1 MNGYVMTG
9 DYLVIMIPTTAKLE
23 SNPTETDPKAIFA
36 HIASELSRLWR
47 ECGVLVDMEV
57 SNPEAS
63 ALLEAA
69 QNVERLGYSK
79 VDGAWPFTS
88 KVDGAWPFTFTL
100 GTSQVYLFAVKVS
113 PRGTSVPGLFA
124 TLTTQPIKG
133 FTKGLLWQ

>member
-1 MNGYVMTG
+1 MNGYVIG
-9 DYLVIMIPTTAKLE
+9 DYLILMIPTTAKLE

-36 HIASELSRLWR
+36 HIASELGRLWR

-57 SNPEAS
+57 ANPEAFT
-63 ALLEAA
+63 LREAA
-69 QNVERLGYSK
+69 SMVESLGY
-79 VDGAWPFTS
+79 S

-133 FTKGLLWQ
+133 FTKVLGL

>member
-79 VDGAWPFTS
+79 VN
-88 KVDGAWPFTFTL
+88 GAWPFTFTL